1 MLNLRLWSQII
12 PLIIISGMI
21 IFPFILTLVISF
33 WSKKGFGMV
42 PDFTFKSYEIFLS
55 GTRFEVLKFSIWIS
69 ISSTIM
75 MLLIAY
81 PLAFIIA
88 TKVKQNFTRLVL
100 FLFAAPF
107 LVNYFIRTFSWA
119 DILARNGT
127 INNLIVYLRFSDKPI
142 DWLLYSDFAVYL
154 GLISAYMPF
163 MIFPIWLSL
172 NGIDRRY
179 VEASWMLGASPART
193 FWRVIFPLSL
203 PGVIAAAIF
212 GFVGAFGEVA
222 VSKILGGTG
231 YQLIGNAVISSL
243 NVLNFPLAAA
253 LSSITTMLMFGLL
266 FVWYNLFDI
275 RLFLGK
281 TVGRN

>member
-1 MLNLRLWSQII
+1 
-12 PLIIISGMI
+12 
-21 IFPFILTLVISF
+21 
-33 WSKKGFGMV
+33 
-42 PDFTFKSYEIFLS
+42 
-55 GTRFEVLKFSIWIS
+55 
-69 ISSTIM
+69 M
-75 MLLIAY
+75 MLLVAY

-142 DWLLYSDFAVYL
+142 DWLLYSNFAVYL

-172 NGIDRRY
+172 SGIDRRY

-203 PGVIAAAIF
+203 PG
-212 GFVGAFGEVA
+212 
-222 VSKILGGTG
+222 
-231 YQLIGNAVISSL
+231 GNCSCNIWVCWCFWGSGRLKNSGWYWISVDWQCSHK
-243 NVLNFPLAAA
+243 FAKCA
-253 LSSITTMLMFGLL
+253 
-266 FVWYNLFDI
+266 
-275 RLFLGK
+275 
-281 TVGRN
+281 